1 MYVCICGIILF
12 QLSKRRNLDIVKK
25 EDGVQ
30 VKDIPVKDG
39 SDESVNDNQKSHDDK
54 SCDKKDLEL
63 NDVCLQFVY

>member
-1 MYVCICGIILF
+1 MYMGVFLF

-30 VKDIPVKDG
+30 TKDIPVKDG
-39 SDESVNDNQKSHDDK
+39 SDEFVNDNEKSHDDK

-63 NDVCLQFVY
+63 NDVCLQFIY